1 MNYQIPRS
9 TFRDLYN
16 NYRFISGG
24 NSGFLNNKIHQI
36 ANADKAGKFFAM
48 SSQFAEYGRLLGDDR
63 KIVYH
68 LSGYGLTREEAMI
81 RLIGEAIER
90 YSVIHC
96 GEVLKKKFACHSYN
110 NLHDM
115 NANAVALEYLNVID
129 GPHSEGV
136 IGGDDLI
143 GWFKCIDLFSRGSIY
158 VPAQMFSL
166 KYFPSFYSNI
176 TKEKK
181 VFYSISTGTASHTS
195 QKKALLNGLVEYL
208 QIDSFMLF
216 WYSDKFKAK
225 RVILDDYMTRFLQK
239 NNLMPEDAELIILDF
254 TFDKPISVF
263 GFFIIRDHYP
273 ILTFGVQGGA
283 DPYHTLYRG
292 LLEAFSIYRYNYVV
306 PVLEQDVFTLA
317 HDDRNEF
324 TDLDTNVVYWAS
336 EKDIDK
342 KLTYVY
348 DKIEGTIPI
357 ESMKQDSYS
366 DETVMKKI
374 LNYCRKNNF
383 HIATLDVTAPE
394 LEYTDW
400 STIRVIIPELLPM
413 CIPAIPF
420 NNHPRMKEFGGGVHD
435 YIPHP
440 LP

>member
-1 MNYQIPRS
+1 MIYQIPRD
-9 TFRDLYN
+9 TFGDLYN
-16 NYRFISGG
+16 NYLFISGG
-24 NSGFLNNKIHQI
+24 NSGFLNNKVHQI
-36 ANADKAGKFFAM
+36 PNADKAGKFYAM
-48 SSQFAEYGRLLGDDR
+48 SSQFAEYGQVLNDNR
-63 KIVYH
+63 KISYH
-68 LSGYGLTREEAMI
+68 LSGYGLSREEAFI

-90 YSVIHC
+90 YSIVHC
-96 GEVLKKKFACHSYN
+96 GELLKRKFVCYSYN
-110 NLHDM
+110 NLQSID
-115 NANAVALEYLNVID
+115 ANVVALEYLNVTD
-129 GPHSEGV
+129 GSYSEGA
-136 IGGDDLI
+136 IEGDDLI
-143 GWFKCIDLFSRGSIY
+143 GWFKCIDLFNRDPIY

-181 VFYSISTGTASHTS
+181 VFNAISTGTASHTS

-216 WYSDKFKAK
+216 WYTDKFKAK
-225 RVILDDYMTRFLQK
+225 RVILDDYMTSFLQK
-239 NNLMPEDAELIILDF
+239 NRLMPEDAELIILDF

-292 LLEAFSIYRYNYVV
+292 LLEALSIYRYNYVV
-306 PVLEQDVFTLA
+306 PVLDQEVFKLA
-317 HDDRNEF
+317 HDDKNKF
-324 TDLDTNVVYWAS
+324 LDLDSNVVYWAS
-336 EKDIDK
+336 EKDIDR
-342 KLTYVY
+342 KLSYVY
-348 DKIEGTIPI
+348 GKIEGTIPI
-357 ESMKQDSYS
+357 ESMKQDSYC
-366 DETVMKKI
+366 DDTVMGKI
-374 LNYCRKNNF
+374 LDYCRYNNF
-383 HIATLDVTAPE
+383 HIATLDITAPE

-400 STIRVIIPELLPM
+400 STVRVIIPELLPM

-420 NNHPRMKEFGGGVHD
+420 NNHPRMKVFGGGVHD